1 MIFEKAYAKI
11 NLALEVGQV
20 VNGYHEVSNIMVP
33 ISLYDD
39 LFFEKYS
46 IDYVECEDDIED
58 NLCLKAIKIFKDKFN
73 ITEGVHIILK
83 KHIPIMAGLA
93 GGSSDAAATLRGLN
107 RLFDVHASD
116 EELYELACMLGSD
129 VPFFLKSKA
138 SLCTGR
144 GEIVKPLGFE
154 LPRLSLVLVKPSF
167 GLSTKEI
174 YSKYVFD
181 GINRRVDIENIIL
194 GLKNNDLDLLESF
207 IFNDLEKI
215 ALNSKSELK
224 VLFEKIEKLS
234 YCPHVSGSGP
244 TIYILDAKA
253 KDLEN
258 IKAITTDEQLFIC
271 HLL

>member
-11 NLALEVGQV
+11 NLALEVGKV
-20 VNGYHEVSNIMVP
+20 VDGYHEVSNIMVP

-46 IDYVECEDDIED
+46 VDYLECEDDISD
-58 NLCLKAIKIFKDKFN
+58 NLCLKAMKLFKDKFN

-83 KHIPIMAGLA
+83 KHIPVMAGLA

-107 RLFDVHASD
+107 RLFDVHATD
-116 EELYELACMLGSD
+116 EDLYELACLLGSD

-138 SLCTGR
+138 CLCTGR
-144 GEIVKPLGFE
+144 GEILKPLGFD
-154 LPRLSLVLVKPSF
+154 LPRLSVVLINPNY

-174 YSKYVFD
+174 YDKYVYD
-181 GINRRVDIENIIL
+181 GINRRVDIEKITL
-194 GLKNNDLDLLESF
+194 GLMNNDLELLEEF

-215 ALNSKSELK
+215 ALSVKPELK
-224 VLFEKIEKLS
+224 SLFERIEKLS
-234 YCPHVSGSGP
+234 YNPHISGSGP
-244 TIYILDAKA
+244 TIYVLDAKA

-258 IKAITTDEQLFIC
+258 IKAIVGNEELILC

>member
-20 VNGYHEVSNIMVP
+20 VDGYHTVSNIMVP

-46 IDYVECEDDIED
+46 IDYLECEDDLED
-58 NLCLKAIKIFKDKFN
+58 NLCLKAMNLFKEKFN
-73 ITEGVHIILK
+73 ISEGVHIILK

-107 RLFDVHASD
+107 RLFEIHASD
-116 EELYELACMLGSD
+116 EELYEIACKLGSD

-138 SLCTGR
+138 ALCVGR
-144 GEIVKPLGFE
+144 GEIVKHLGFE
-154 LPRLSLVLVKPSF
+154 LPRLSIVLIKPNY
-167 GLSTKEI
+167 GLSTKNI
-174 YSKYVFD
+174 YDNYVYD
-181 GINRRVDIENIIL
+181 GINRRLDIEKITE
-194 GLKNNDLDLLESF
+194 GLKTNNLDLLEEY
-207 IFNDLEKI
+207 IFNDLESV
-215 ALNSKSELK
+215 ALAVKPELK
-224 VLFEKIEKLS
+224 TLFDKISKLS
-234 YCPHVSGSGP
+234 YNPHISGSGP
-244 TIYILDAKA
+244 TIYVLDAKA

-258 IKAITTDEQLFIC
+258 IKVVTKDEELILC